1 MNINEKK
8 NNMVS
13 VPQNEAEAIKKAKA
27 ILDKIQ
33 YPEVV
38 FLSWGCYDFV
48 AIEYN
53 NMPAVKFKTNGFLHK
68 GNVVVAHNEA
78 QKLYNVYIL
87 KRNHDVKQA
96 VEDIGEDQLQKVID
110 GLVETKN
117 DKSSDYHNKCRKW
130 IIKDNLAKKGKPL
143 YY

>member
-1 MNINEKK
+1 MDANEKK

-13 VPQNEAEAIKKAKA
+13 VPKNEAEAIKKAKA

-53 NMPAVKFKTNGFLHK
+53 SMPAVKFKTSGFLHK
-68 GNVVVAHNEA
+68 GNVIVTYNEA

-96 VEDIGEDQLQKVID
+96 VEDISEDQLQKVID
-110 GLVETKN
+110 CLVETKN
-117 DKSSDYHNKCRKW
+117 DKSSDYRAKYREW
-130 IIKDNLAKKGKPL
+130 IMKDHLAKTGKL